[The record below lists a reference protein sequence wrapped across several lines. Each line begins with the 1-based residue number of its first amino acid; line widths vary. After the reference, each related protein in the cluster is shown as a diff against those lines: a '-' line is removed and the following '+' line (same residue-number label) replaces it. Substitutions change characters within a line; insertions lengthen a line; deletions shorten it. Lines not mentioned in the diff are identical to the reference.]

1 MRVYVYAR
9 EKCLMS
15 NLFPSHACVASIKGS
30 ATSNM
35 LFMVSK
41 NGGVE
46 GVGKKSEYQG
56 DFFSPQFLFA
66 STKKLIFAVETI

>member
-1 MRVYVYAR
+1 
-9 EKCLMS
+9 MS

-41 NGGVE
+41 NGGGVE
-46 GVGKKSEYQG
+46 GVEKKNENQG
-56 DFFSPQFLFA
+56 DFFLPQFLFA